1 MRPCRPP
8 GRCRHSDSTWI
19 SGCSGPPN
27 GAAGCASLVAGL
39 DPDGE
44 GFLVVRSGPGT
55 GYRKLDELHNGDSVR
70 ICHRSGNRIG
80 VTCRSQG
87 AERKGWVHGRWLR
100 DGAG

>member
-1 MRPCRPP
+1 M
-8 GRCRHSDSTWI
+8 
-19 SGCSGPPN
+19 
-27 GAAGCASLVAGL
+27 
-39 DPDGE
+39 
-44 GFLVVRSGPGT
+44 RSGPGT